1 MKLTEEKLLENWNNL
16 IDVIEENFTGDRKVK
31 LLDLYNKLQPEMMM
45 APASGFEHF
54 HNCFIGG
61 YVDHVLNVVNGTL
74 DIYET
79 WKSSGLVSDEFTQEE
94 LVFVALNHDL
104 GKVGDIENPL
114 YVPNDSEWHRK
125 NQGKIYNYNSEI
137 KTYMGIPDRSLW
149 ILNQYGISMSEQEYL
164 GIKIHDGLYEEG
176 NGQYLKP
183 YNKDRALSSA
193 LPLIVHQADMM
204 SSRIEYERWK
214 SGAGVALKETRKIKR
229 TKQVSNSNDSA
240 KAMFKDIFGD

>member
-1 MKLTEEKLLENWNNL
+1 MKLTEQELLTNWNSLMSIIEDNFIGERKTKLLE
-16 IDVIEENFTGDRKVK
+16 
-31 LLDLYNKLQPEMMM
+31 LYNKLQPEMMM

-61 YVDHVLNVVNGTL
+61 YVEHVLRVVDCSKAQYNL
-74 DIYET
+74 WID
-79 WKSSGLVSDEFTQEE
+79 SGLSNQDFTVEE
-94 LVFVALNHDL
+94 LIFVALNHDL
-104 GKVGDIENPL
+104 GKIGDMENPL
-114 YVPNDSEWHRK
+114 YVPNESEWHRK

-137 KTYMGIPDRSLW
+137 KTFMGVPDRSLW
-149 ILNQYGISMSEQEYL
+149 ILNQAGIQMTEQEFL

-183 YNKDRALSSA
+183 YNKDRALSTA

-204 SSRIEYERWK
+204 ASRIEYERWK
-214 SGAGVALKETRKIKR
+214 SGPVVSLKQTRKVKR
-229 TKQVSNSNDSA
+229 TKQISNANENA